1 MTVPVLMT
9 AAALAS
15 SPPPLPGFLEA
26 LSSPLQH
33 FGVWAIALLIMVEDF
48 GIPVP
53 GETILIAGAVYA
65 GAGRLNIVAVGIA
78 GFIAAI
84 IGDNIGFAIGHF
96 GGRALALRWGKYVFL
111 TEERLNKAEAFF
123 DRRGAI
129 VITFARF
136 VEGLR
141 QANGIIAGI
150 TGMHWLRFLI
160 FNAIGAALW
169 VGTWVSL
176 GYLAGDHITT
186 IYHYITLYSYYVLVA
201 LVVLVVGYIAWRLRR
216 RRRRRTPPAATR
228 ADEPDETRRTEQAAE
243 TAPDEDEPRRPCR
256 TRSSRGDRAG
266 RATQAAEITPDET
279 KPGEHGGKEQSRG
292 DRGGRARHGPA
303 HPGSS
308 GAGHVVA
315 LQPGQFPRGRVHDPE
330 TTLGQRRIRGYR
342 GRRAERRAHRGERIG
357 KVLPVQAQGGRTAF
371 RHQIGK
377 QEPERVSQV
386 RSGGKTSGAAVP
398 GQTGLSLDGPP
409 EARRE
414 RADGLGAAQ
423 RGRAD
428 HPRGRRE
435 AGQQASQGLRVG
447 RALRIERPRLV
458 VAVPVRLTPRRGVPD
473 QDQRYRLARHEGRNH
488 RLVVRIGQLL
498 AGLGQ
503 RHPGHRVD
511 LVAGRG
517 LVTGAERRPVADPL
531 GMAPADVLHG
541 RQPGAEH
548 RPHAGLLPDLTDRG
562 EQDVLTRL
570 ALALGQRP
578 VVVLGPVHEQDLG
591 TSGPGVLGILG
602 RVRRGPPDRRA
613 SREGGISHLP
623 DGPAVP

>member
-65 GAGRLNIVAVGIA
+65 GAGRLNVVAVGVA

-186 IYHYITLYSYYVLVA
+186 IYHYITLYSYYVLIA
-201 LVVLVVGYIAWRLRR
+201 LVVLLVGYIVWRLRR
-216 RRRRRTPPAATR
+216 RRRRRAPAAATR
-228 ADEPDETRRTEQAAE
+228 ADEADEARSTKQAAE
-243 TAPDEDEPRRPCR
+243 VTPSEP
-256 TRSSRGDRAG
+256 A
-266 RATQAAEITPDET
+266 AAEVTPDEPEAAEVT
-279 KPGEHGGKEQSRG
+279 PHEPETAENRPGEQIRPSDPKAAEAAPSKDEAAGIAPGEHAVGQHTR
-292 DRGGRARHGPA
+292 DR
-303 HPGSS
+303 
-308 GAGHVVA
+308 
-315 LQPGQFPRGRVHDPE
+315 
-330 TTLGQRRIRGYR
+330 
-342 GRRAERRAHRGERIG
+342 
-357 KVLPVQAQGGRTAF
+357 QA
-371 RHQIGK
+371 
-377 QEPERVSQV
+377 PD
-386 RSGGKTSGAAVP
+386 TS
-398 GQTGLSLDGPP
+398 
-409 EARRE
+409 
-414 RADGLGAAQ
+414 
-423 RGRAD
+423 
-428 HPRGRRE
+428 
-435 AGQQASQGLRVG
+435 
-447 RALRIERPRLV
+447 
-458 VAVPVRLTPRRGVPD
+458 
-473 QDQRYRLARHEGRNH
+473 
-488 RLVVRIGQLL
+488 
-498 AGLGQ
+498 
-503 RHPGHRVD
+503 
-511 LVAGRG
+511 
-517 LVTGAERRPVADPL
+517 
-531 GMAPADVLHG
+531 
-541 RQPGAEH
+541 
-548 RPHAGLLPDLTDRG
+548 
-562 EQDVLTRL
+562 
-570 ALALGQRP
+570 
-578 VVVLGPVHEQDLG
+578 
-591 TSGPGVLGILG
+591 
-602 RVRRGPPDRRA
+602 
-613 SREGGISHLP
+613 
-623 DGPAVP
+623 